1 MSIEPATPEAKPV
14 EPQKKDKAPKAP
26 KVISP
31 EKILETLIKN
41 YFLTPFARRLRY
53 LYSGV
58 GQYDESYFVMGSVA
72 EDKLSFGDPN
82 QSLAL
87 INLKTDSEV
96 RLIRD
101 WLDSVGLYRHIQ
113 ELIDLPALALM
124 FSKVKWDSSQIS
136 ARRTTKGVLLVK
148 AGDEEESVSDPI
160 ESFFSLTKIERMSQI
175 YDHVAFHNTTACY
188 EYPYTSQPLQ
198 NLNLI
203 HIPRQMF
210 KDSSIGDLFT
220 SDIKFVAIKGMDL
233 LDTKVLEAKAVA
245 GFIGFKFWIPSG
257 SSLLYMHCF
266 ENPHVRIVQARCHVF
281 LVPRRDNARSR
292 EL

>member
-1 MSIEPATPEAKPV
+1 MSTEPATPEAKPV
-14 EPQKKDKAPKAP
+14 KSQKKEKLPKA
-26 KVISP
+26 ISP
-31 EKILETLIKN
+31 EKFLEALVKQ

-53 LYSGV
+53 MYSGV
-58 GQYDESYFVMGSVA
+58 GQYDESYFIMGSVA

-96 RLIRD
+96 KLVRD
-101 WLDSVGLYRHIQ
+101 WLDSVGLYKHIQ

-136 ARRTTKGVLLVK
+136 ARRTAKGALLVK
-148 AGDEEESVSDPI
+148 AGDEEEPVSEPI
-160 ESFFSLTKIERMSQI
+160 ESFFSLTKIERMTQI

-188 EYPYTSQPLQ
+188 EYPYTSESLQ

-210 KDSSIGDLFT
+210 RDSSIGDLFT
-220 SDIKFVAIKGMDL
+220 SDIKFVAIRGMDL
-233 LDTKVLEAKAVA
+233 LDTKALETKAVA

-266 ENPHVRIVQARCHVF
+266 ENPHIRIVQARCHVF
-281 LVPRRDNARSR
+281 LVPRRELARPR